1 MAQKWVIFSNSLKK
15 YKNFEKK
22 WKKDLKNF
30 QKCIIIL
37 LALKVKEC

>member
-22 WKKDLKNF
+22 WKKDLQNF
-30 QKCIIIL
+30 LKCIIML
-37 LALKVKEC
+37 LALNLIEC